1 MPDGDETMTKD
12 MTKDMTPSPFFFV
25 FVFLF
30 FTYVRIKLATE
41 NCSVA
46 VLIASMFPTRSHLL
60 STPVHHYSANRSAKK
75 VKELTLFLPRGRSV
89 TSLTDRFPLNTYVT
103 LYDVLLEFQ

>member
-1 MPDGDETMTKD
+1 MPDGDETVTKD
-12 MTKDMTPSPFFFV
+12 MTKDMTPSPFFHFCFFFV

-30 FTYVRIKLATE
+30 LFFCCCFFKYVRIKLATE

-60 STPVHHYSANRSAKK
+60 STPAHHYSANRSAKK
-75 VKELTLFLPRGRSV
+75 VKELTLFLPRGLSV
-89 TSLTDRFPLNTYVT
+89 TSLTDRFH
-103 LYDVLLEFQ
+103 